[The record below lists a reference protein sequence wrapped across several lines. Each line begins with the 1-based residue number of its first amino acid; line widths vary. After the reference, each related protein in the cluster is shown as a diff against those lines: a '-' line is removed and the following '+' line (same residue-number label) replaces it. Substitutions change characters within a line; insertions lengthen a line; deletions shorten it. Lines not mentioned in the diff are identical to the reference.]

1 MGRGE
6 ESAGHKASSVLG
18 LLLVFWPIWFWVVP
32 GPWLD
37 SYLDCSFHF
46 MVLYFSI
53 FPFFSSICSIE
64 FLKARAYRIST
75 RLKDI
80 KKLIN
85 LNVIKCKMRWDKLE
99 NIKNLDHH
107 LKSNMY
113 SNI

>member
-1 MGRGE
+1 MRARVKSHGESMRNRG
-6 ESAGHKASSVLG
+6 KL
-18 LLLVFWPIWFWVVP
+18 
-32 GPWLD
+32 
-37 SYLDCSFHF
+37 F

-85 LNVIKCKMRWDKLE
+85 LNIIKSLMRWDKLE
-99 NIKNLDHH
+99 NNKNLDLH
-107 LKSNMY
+107 L
-113 SNI
+113 